1 MHYVF
6 VAESSVQVNLSVY
19 LEQQNTKNQLEV
31 SINHSCNLIYM
42 CHVSVLPSLSGAVLT
57 HAYEG

>member
-19 LEQQNTKNQLEV
+19 LEQQNIKHQLEV
-31 SINHSCNLIYM
+31 SIN
-42 CHVSVLPSLSGAVLT
+42 PS
-57 HAYEG
+57 